1 MISIY
6 SNALAIPSQRRGAIL
21 PSRSNIKKME
31 QNRTQ
36 INKDRILKA
45 LESSLGV
52 ITTALK
58 ATDLSRTNFY
68 KWLKEDEEFAAKVE
82 EIENIQQD
90 FIKSK
95 YYECVKDKVPSVVI
109 HAAKTRLGWN
119 ETNKVDLTSGN
130 EKIKI
135 NIDLRD

>member
-1 MISIY
+1 
-6 SNALAIPSQRRGAIL
+6 
-21 PSRSNIKKME
+21 ME

-36 INKDRILKA
+36 INKDRMLKA

-52 ITTALK
+52 VTTALK
-58 ATDLSRTNFY
+58 VTDLSRTNFY
-68 KWLKEDEEFAAKVE
+68 KWLKEDKEFASQVE

-119 ETNKVDLTSGN
+119 ETNRVDITSGD
-130 EKIKI
+130 KAI
-135 NIDLRD
+135 NMPVITFVETETE

>member
-1 MISIY
+1 
-6 SNALAIPSQRRGAIL
+6 
-21 PSRSNIKKME
+21 ME
-31 QNRTQ
+31 QNRTK
-36 INKDRILKA
+36 INKERLLKA
-45 LESSLGV
+45 LEGSLGV

-68 KWLKEDEEFAAKVE
+68 KWLKEDEEFAAKVK

-119 ETNKVDLTSGN
+119 ETNKVDLTSGD

>member
-1 MISIY
+1 
-6 SNALAIPSQRRGAIL
+6 
-21 PSRSNIKKME
+21 ME

-36 INKDRILKA
+36 INKERILKA

-52 ITTALK
+52 VTTALK
-58 ATDLSRTNFY
+58 SCDLSRTNFY
-68 KWLKEDEEFAAKVE
+68 KWLKEDEEFAEQVK

-119 ETNKVDLTSGN
+119 ETNKVDLTSGDD
-130 EKIKI
+130 KIKI
-135 NIDLRD
+135 NINLGD

>member
-1 MISIY
+1 
-6 SNALAIPSQRRGAIL
+6 
-21 PSRSNIKKME
+21 ME
-31 QNRTQ
+31 QNRTK
-36 INKDRILKA
+36 INKERLLKA

-58 ATDLSRTNFY
+58 ACDLSRTNFY
-68 KWLKEDEEFAAKVE
+68 KWLKEDEEFAKAVSE
-82 EIENIQQD
+82 VQNIEND

-119 ETNKVDLTSGN
+119 ETNKVDLTSGD

>member
-1 MISIY
+1 
-6 SNALAIPSQRRGAIL
+6 
-21 PSRSNIKKME
+21 ME

-36 INKDRILKA
+36 IAKERMLKA

-68 KWLKEDEEFAAKVE
+68 KWLQEDEEFAKAVSE
-82 EIENIQQD
+82 VQNIEND

-119 ETNKVDLTSGN
+119 ETNKVDLTSGD

-135 NIDLRD
+135 NINLGD

>member
-1 MISIY
+1 
-6 SNALAIPSQRRGAIL
+6 
-21 PSRSNIKKME
+21 ME
-31 QNRTQ
+31 QNRTK
-36 INKDRILKA
+36 INKERLLQA

-68 KWLKEDEEFAAKVE
+68 KWLKEDEEFKAKVE
-82 EIENIQQD
+82 EIENIQKD

-119 ETNKVDLTSGN
+119 ETNKVDLTSGD
-130 EKIKI
+130 EPIKI
-135 NIDLRD
+135 NINIDGVEY

>member
-1 MISIY
+1 
-6 SNALAIPSQRRGAIL
+6 
-21 PSRSNIKKME
+21 ME
-31 QNRTQ
+31 QNRTK
-36 INKDRILKA
+36 INKERLLKA

-68 KWLKEDEEFAAKVE
+68 KWLKEDKEFAAKVE

-130 EKIKI
+130 EPFKIKV
-135 NIDLRD
+135 NIEGVEY

>member
-1 MISIY
+1 
-6 SNALAIPSQRRGAIL
+6 
-21 PSRSNIKKME
+21 ME

-36 INKDRILKA
+36 INKDRMLKA

-58 ATDLSRTNFY
+58 VTDLSRTNFY
-68 KWLKEDEEFAAKVE
+68 KWLKEDKEFAAKVE

-119 ETNKVDLTSGN
+119 ETNKVDLTSGD

>member
-1 MISIY
+1 ME
-6 SNALAIPSQRRGAIL
+6 N
-21 PSRSNIKKME
+21 E

-36 INKDRILKA
+36 INKERILKA

-58 ATDLSRTNFY
+58 ATNLSRTNFY
-68 KWLKEDEEFAAKVE
+68 KWLKEDEEFKAKVE
-82 EIENIQQD
+82 EIENIQKD

-119 ETNKVDLTSGN
+119 ETNKLDITSD
-130 EKIKI
+130 EQRIKI
-135 NIDLRD
+135 NIDLSE

>member
-1 MISIY
+1 
-6 SNALAIPSQRRGAIL
+6 
-21 PSRSNIKKME
+21 ME
-31 QNRTQ
+31 QNRTK
-36 INKDRILKA
+36 INKERLLKA

-58 ATDLSRTNFY
+58 ACDLSRTNFY
-68 KWLKEDEEFAAKVE
+68 KWLKEDEEFKSKVE

-119 ETNKVDLTSGN
+119 ETNKVDITSDN
-130 EKIKI
+130 EPIKI
-135 NIDLRD
+135 NINLGD